1 MTDSTKVRITIRFIG
16 VILLTI
22 IGVTIVGMYLW
33 VQVGPENN
41 VTMWLD
47 KTTINQ
53 NDPMKLYVRNLG
65 SKRITYGYSYRMF
78 RIYENGTAKQQR
90 YGPADENW
98 AWPAVGIYGIPF
110 GTFSQEIYTDYE
122 SGEYNIEKQYWVTGV
137 EYTRRLHFTISD

>member
-47 KTTINQ
+47 KTMINQ

-98 AWPAVGIYGIPF
+98 AWPAVGI
-110 GTFSQEIYTDYE
+110 
-122 SGEYNIEKQYWVTGV
+122 
-137 EYTRRLHFTISD
+137 